1 VELSAKE
8 KKRVRE
14 KPIFHIMK
22 AYLQVS
28 ETTTANHNEP
38 TRRIIQAFI
47 QRVNKDASLLQIN

>member
-22 AYLQVS
+22 AKVS